1 MKTFTAIFGILIL
14 LITGCAKADAATDGV
29 TSAALDEDHIPSI
42 VFFSKTDY
50 TDEVSDTDEKGSH
63 PMYMLTFYDSEGN
76 YFTCDDTD
84 VITMSAEQL
93 VKAYESGE
101 LKDKLKPY
109 GTIGKDEIT
118 EQALALARLYREG
131 KLKNAELNSPEHLP
145 AVQAK
150 RKEWYGLYYDEDGT
164 LHKQILH
171 SEQCSTD
178 INMTGDDLN
187 SIYEWIK
194 GSFARKKMD

>member
-1 MKTFTAIFGILIL
+1 MHPKVPKKLSELDGIIN
-14 LITGCAKADAATDGV
+14 TT
-29 TSAALDEDHIPSI
+29 
-42 VFFSKTDY
+42 KTDY

-63 PMYMLTFYDSEGN
+63 PMYMLTFYDSEGH

-131 KLKNAELNSPEHLP
+131 KLKNAELDSPGQLP

-150 RKEWYGLYYDEDGT
+150 RKEWY
-164 LHKQILH
+164 
-171 SEQCSTD
+171 
-178 INMTGDDLN
+178 NMPVDLGGG
-187 SIYEWIK
+187 IVVEIK
-194 GSFARKKMD
+194 HA